1 MIRIRRRPSLP
12 SGIPAVTMS
21 DVAFLLL
28 IFFISTTVFD
38 TETGIPLVLPPDKAA
53 PISVS
58 PEDLLV
64 LRGYADG
71 KIALN
76 GESIRRTELAGAI
89 RSLVQARPELIVSI
103 ETERNASYEVMVE
116 LLDEVR
122 KSTARRVSL
131 GAFGGSP

>member
-1 MIRIRRRPSLP
+1 MIRIRRRPPLP
-12 SGIPAVTMS
+12 SVIPAATMS
-21 DVAFLLL
+21 DIAFLLL

-53 PISVS
+53 PVSVS

-76 GESIRRTELAGAI
+76 GDSIRRNEVAGAI
-89 RSLVQARPELIVSI
+89 RSRLQVRPGLVVSI

-116 LLDEVR
+116 LLDQVR
-122 KSTARRVSL
+122 KSNARRVSL
-131 GAFGGSP
+131 GGFGGPS